1 MSLVSLDIVKY
12 ASKNLIGAGL
22 IYGFD
27 VFNGAKYSSSI
38 VMYDAAVMGGSVLTS
53 ELLKDLIVGMLGVHN
68 DSLQYKLIE
77 PLLNAFVYSYM
88 YNFFVASKFPQLTK
102 RTQMNNLIL
111 SGAISMLLIY
121 FENPIIGLFTGIKNF

>member
-1 MSLVSLDIVKY
+1 MSMVNLDIVKY
-12 ASKNLIGAGL
+12 ASKSLIGAGL

-53 ELLKDLIVGMLGVHN
+53 ELLKDLIVDILGMN
-68 DSLQYKLIE
+68 NNSLQHKLIE

-102 RTQMNNLIL
+102 RTQMNNFLL
-111 SGAISMLLIY
+111 SGGISMFLIY
-121 FENPIIGLFTGIKNF
+121 FENPLIALFTGIKNL